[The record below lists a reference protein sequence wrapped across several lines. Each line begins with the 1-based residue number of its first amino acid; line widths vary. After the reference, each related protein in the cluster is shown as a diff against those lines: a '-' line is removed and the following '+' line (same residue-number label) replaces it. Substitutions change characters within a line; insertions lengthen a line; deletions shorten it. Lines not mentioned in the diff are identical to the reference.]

1 MEQERMPNTFEFLEQ
16 QVYLPGYM
24 TLASAAYD
32 ANGAE
37 FKFNLR
43 EPPVT
48 RGSFINYFTPRGL
61 HICISQAG
69 YALLENLA
77 NEGRLEN
84 LDAQILRKIAFE
96 GRIKITEL
104 YQKFRKELE
113 LSEPIPGRIDI
124 TRLRLGKTPVLKV
137 NFEFGARA
145 VTGNLVSIIAPKP
158 MSQLNQDIL
167 RFKIQNGKQ
176 HN

>member
-37 FKFNLR
+37 FKFNLK
-43 EPPVT
+43 EPQVT
-48 RGSFINYFTPRGL
+48 RGIVNYFTPRGL
-61 HICISQAG
+61 HICVSQGG
-69 YALLENLA
+69 YALVEHLASKGKLGDLDILNLRTIA
-77 NEGRLEN
+77 LEGRC
-84 LDAQILRKIAFE
+84 
-96 GRIKITEL
+96 KITEL
-104 YQKFRKELE
+104 FQKFRKELE

-124 TRLRLGKTPVLKV
+124 TRLRLGKTPVLKFD
-137 NFEFGARA
+137 FEFKNRA
-145 VTGNLVSIIAPKP
+145 VTGNLVSIIAPKS

>member
-1 MEQERMPNTFEFLEQ
+1 MEQERMLNTFEFLEQ

-24 TLASAAYD
+24 TLDSAAYD

-48 RGSFINYFTPRGL
+48 RGIVNYFTPRGL

-69 YALLENLA
+69 YALVEHLA
-77 NEGRLEN
+77 NKGVLGDLDVKN
-84 LDAQILRKIAFE
+84 LREIAFE
-96 GRIKITEL
+96 GRLKITDL
-104 YQKFRKELE
+104 FQKFRKEVR
-113 LSEPIPGRIDI
+113 LSEPISGRIDI
-124 TRLRLGKTPVLKV
+124 TRLRLGKMPVLKLD
-137 NFEFGARA
+137 FEFGKRA
-145 VTGNLVSIIAPKP
+145 ITGNLVSIIAPKS

-167 RFKIQNGKQ
+167 RFKN
-176 HN
+176 

>member
-16 QVYLPGYM
+16 QIYLPGYM

-37 FKFNLR
+37 FKFNLK

-48 RGSFINYFTPRGL
+48 RGSFVNYFTPRGL

-69 YALLENLA
+69 YALVEHLA
-77 NEGRLEN
+77 NKGELGDLDVPN
-84 LDAQILRKIAFE
+84 LRAIFLE

-104 YQKFRKELE
+104 FQKFRKELG

-124 TRLRLGKTPVLKV
+124 TRLRLGKTPVLKFD
-137 NFEFGARA
+137 FEFENRA

>member
-24 TLASAAYD
+24 TLVSADYSS
-32 ANGAE
+32 NGGE
-37 FKFNLR
+37 FKFNVK
-43 EPPVT
+43 EPRVA
-48 RGSFINYFTPRGL
+48 RGDFSFNYFTPRGL

-69 YALLENLA
+69 YALAEYLA
-77 NEGRLEN
+77 SKRELGDLDIPHLRAILLEGRV
-84 LDAQILRKIAFE
+84 Q
-96 GRIKITEL
+96 ITEL
-104 YQKFRKELE
+104 FQKFRKELE

-124 TRLRLGKTPVLKV
+124 TRLRLGKMPVLKFD
-137 NFEFGARA
+137 FEFENRA

-167 RFKIQNGKQ
+167 RFKN
-176 HN
+176 